1 MRFAER
7 TAACGGFSFSRQP
20 IALDSAANLKMGR
33 DDTSD
38 PRDHGSQTKKD
49 ECRKPLSALALQDG
63 IFPPAALI
71 VANPV

>member
-1 MRFAER
+1 
-7 TAACGGFSFSRQP
+7 
-20 IALDSAANLKMGR
+20 MGR

-38 PRDHGSQTKKD
+38 PLDHGSQTKKD